1 MTASAISTRQ
11 SHRKIGCRDR
21 LIVNIGTGTN
31 SPFKEKNMKYL
42 LVLMLTG
49 CAAGSS
55 WNASL
60 LDGSSSGNAQQKL
73 TLDKDIQ
80 AMSRNE
86 VILAVQEC
94 ESSGLRAVMIIA
106 KRKINNYTADVV
118 ADVSCAP
125 KYRY

>member
-1 MTASAISTRQ
+1 MTASAISTMQ
-11 SHRKIGCRDR
+11 NHRKIGCRDR

-31 SPFKEKNMKYL
+31 SLFKEKTMKYL

-60 LDGSSSGNAQQKL
+60 LDNASGTAQQKM

>member
-11 SHRKIGCRDR
+11 NHRKIGCRDR
-21 LIVNIGTGTN
+21 LIVNIGTGTK
-31 SPFKEKNMKYL
+31 SPFKEKTMKYL
-42 LVLMLTG
+42 IFLLMTG

-60 LDGSSSGNAQQKL
+60 LDGGSSSPEQKMI
-73 TLDKDIQ
+73 LDKNIQ

-86 VILAVQEC
+86 VIVAVQEC

-106 KRKINNYTADVV
+106 KRKINNYTTDVV
-118 ADVSCAP
+118 ADVTCAP

>member
-1 MTASAISTRQ
+1 
-11 SHRKIGCRDR
+11 
-21 LIVNIGTGTN
+21 
-31 SPFKEKNMKYL
+31 MKYFFFL
-42 LVLMLTG
+42 ILSG

-60 LDGSSSGNAQQKL
+60 LDGAGSNAEQKL

-80 AMSRNE
+80 PMSRSE

-106 KRKINNYTADVV
+106 KRKINNYTTDVV

>member
-1 MTASAISTRQ
+1 
-11 SHRKIGCRDR
+11 
-21 LIVNIGTGTN
+21 
-31 SPFKEKNMKYL
+31 MKYL
-42 LVLMLTG
+42 IFLLMTG

-60 LDGSSSGNAQQKL
+60 LDGGSGSPEQKM
-73 TLDKDIQ
+73 TLDKNIQ
-80 AMSRNE
+80 PMSRNE
-86 VILAVQEC
+86 VIIAVQEC

-106 KRKINNYTADVV
+106 KRKINNYTTDVV

>member
-1 MTASAISTRQ
+1 
-11 SHRKIGCRDR
+11 
-21 LIVNIGTGTN
+21 
-31 SPFKEKNMKYL
+31 MKYFLFL
-42 LVLMLTG
+42 LMTG

-55 WNASL
+55 WQASL
-60 LDGSSSGNAQQKL
+60 GDQSGTSDQKMV
-73 TLDKDIQ
+73 LDKDIH

-106 KRKINNYTADVV
+106 KRKINSYTTDVV

>member
-1 MTASAISTRQ
+1 MRMI
-11 SHRKIGCRDR
+11 
-21 LIVNIGTGTN
+21 LFV
-31 SPFKEKNMKYL
+31 L
-42 LVLMLTG
+42 LLSG
-49 CAAGSS
+49 CAAGSA

-60 LDGSSSGNAQQKL
+60 GRPPAPVSTYPEQ
-73 TLDKDIQ
+73 TLIIDTEIP
-80 AMSRNE
+80 AMSRNQ

-94 ESSGLRAVMIIA
+94 ESSGLRAVMIFA

>member
-1 MTASAISTRQ
+1 
-11 SHRKIGCRDR
+11 
-21 LIVNIGTGTN
+21 
-31 SPFKEKNMKYL
+31 MKYL
-42 LVLMLTG
+42 LLLILSG

-55 WNASL
+55 WNASM
-60 LDGSSSGNAQQKL
+60 LDGSSSGTAEQKMV
-73 TLDKDIQ
+73 LDKNIQ

-94 ESSGLRAVMIIA
+94 ESSGLRAVMVFG

-118 ADVSCAP
+118 ADVTCAP

>member
-1 MTASAISTRQ
+1 
-11 SHRKIGCRDR
+11 
-21 LIVNIGTGTN
+21 
-31 SPFKEKNMKYL
+31 MKYFLIFL
-42 LVLMLTG
+42 LMTG

-55 WNASL
+55 WNASMM
-60 LDGSSSGNAQQKL
+60 DGSIGSGTAEQKMV
-73 TLDKDIQ
+73 LDKNIQ

-94 ESSGLRAVMIIA
+94 ESSGLRAVMVFG

-118 ADVSCAP
+118 ADVTCAP

>member
-1 MTASAISTRQ
+1 
-11 SHRKIGCRDR
+11 
-21 LIVNIGTGTN
+21 
-31 SPFKEKNMKYL
+31 MKYFLFL
-42 LVLMLTG
+42 LMTG

-60 LDGSSSGNAQQKL
+60 LDGSSSHAEQKL

-80 AMSRNE
+80 PMSRNE

>member
-21 LIVNIGTGTN
+21 LIVNIGIGTK
-31 SPFKEKNMKYL
+31 SPFKEKTMKYL
-42 LVLMLTG
+42 IFLLMTG

-60 LDGSSSGNAQQKL
+60 LDGANGNAQQKL

-80 AMSRNE
+80 PMSRSE

>member
-1 MTASAISTRQ
+1 
-11 SHRKIGCRDR
+11 
-21 LIVNIGTGTN
+21 
-31 SPFKEKNMKYL
+31 MKYFL
-42 LVLMLTG
+42 ILFLMTG

-55 WNASL
+55 WNASM
-60 LDGSSSGNAQQKL
+60 LDGGNSNAEQKMV
-73 TLDKDIQ
+73 LDKNIQ

-106 KRKINNYTADVV
+106 KRKINNYTTDVV

>member
-1 MTASAISTRQ
+1 
-11 SHRKIGCRDR
+11 
-21 LIVNIGTGTN
+21 
-31 SPFKEKNMKYL
+31 MKYFLFL
-42 LVLMLTG
+42 LLSG

-55 WNASL
+55 WNASF
-60 LDGSSSGNAQQKL
+60 LDDAPSGTTQQKL
-73 TLDKDIQ
+73 ILDKDIQ

-94 ESSGLRAVMIIA
+94 EVSGLRAVMIIA

-118 ADVSCAP
+118 VDVTCAP

>member
-1 MTASAISTRQ
+1 
-11 SHRKIGCRDR
+11 
-21 LIVNIGTGTN
+21 
-31 SPFKEKNMKYL
+31 MKYFLFL
-42 LVLMLTG
+42 LMSG

-55 WNASL
+55 WQASL
-60 LDGSSSGNAQQKL
+60 GEPVGGAEQKMV
-73 TLDKDIQ
+73 LDKNIQ

-94 ESSGLRAVMIIA
+94 ESSGLRAVMVFA

-118 ADVSCAP
+118 ADVTCAP

>member
-1 MTASAISTRQ
+1 
-11 SHRKIGCRDR
+11 
-21 LIVNIGTGTN
+21 
-31 SPFKEKNMKYL
+31 MKYL
-42 LVLMLTG
+42 LLLILSG

-60 LDGSSSGNAQQKL
+60 MDGSIGSSTAEQKMV
-73 TLDKDIQ
+73 LDKDIH

-94 ESSGLRAVMIIA
+94 ESSGLRAVMVFG
-106 KRKINNYTADVV
+106 KRKINNHTADVV
-118 ADVSCAP
+118 ADVTCAP

>member
-1 MTASAISTRQ
+1 
-11 SHRKIGCRDR
+11 
-21 LIVNIGTGTN
+21 
-31 SPFKEKNMKYL
+31 
-42 LVLMLTG
+42 
-49 CAAGSS
+49 
-55 WNASL
+55 
-60 LDGSSSGNAQQKL
+60 
-73 TLDKDIQ
+73 
-80 AMSRNE
+80 MSRNE